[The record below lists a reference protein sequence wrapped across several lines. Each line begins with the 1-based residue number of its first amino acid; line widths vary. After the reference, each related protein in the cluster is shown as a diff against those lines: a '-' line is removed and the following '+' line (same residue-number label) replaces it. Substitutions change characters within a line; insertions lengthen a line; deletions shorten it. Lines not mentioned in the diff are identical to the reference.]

1 MSYCMSKSAL
11 DQFTKCSALDLA
23 PKRIRVNS
31 IQPAAVRT
39 NIFEAYAMTEEH
51 YKQSLRDRETTY
63 PIGRVGEVFDTRND
77 DLFQVKL
84 PKYCKVYSVFATL
97 PNIYFAQ

>member
-1 MSYCMSKSAL
+1 MSKSAL

-63 PIGRVGEVFDTRND
+63 PIGRVGEVSDTNAAISFLAD
-77 DLFQVKL
+77 NSLASFLTGVLL
-84 PKYCKVYSVFATL
+84 PVDGGRLLV
-97 PNIYFAQ
+97 